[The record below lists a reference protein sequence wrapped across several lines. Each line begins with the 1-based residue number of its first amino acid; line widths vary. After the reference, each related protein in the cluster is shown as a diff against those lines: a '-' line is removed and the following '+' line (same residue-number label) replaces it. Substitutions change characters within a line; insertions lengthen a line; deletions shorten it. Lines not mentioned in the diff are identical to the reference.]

1 MAVIYR
7 LNYAI
12 NTGNKGREEG
22 RAEAVSHASYRSGLA
37 AAAAARVRVRLM
49 ILGANDDND
58 DDDD

>member
-37 AAAAARVRVRLM
+37 AAAARVRVRLM